1 MVLGE
6 LTSLGQSE
14 LEGSLAPPYSKCGQR
29 TGEMNTIQE
38 LGSLQNCSLQPRHA
52 ELESAFSQEPQV
64 ICRQVKENGQS
75 APSSYELFL

>member
-1 MVLGE
+1 
-6 LTSLGQSE
+6 
-14 LEGSLAPPYSKCGQR
+14 
-29 TGEMNTIQE
+29 MNTIQE